1 MPKRPRTPPAI
12 PAVIEHQALQARWR
26 RGEVV
31 IERAPAEPGQPR
43 SMRLR
48 ATCAYD
54 RLHARGGIT
63 DPQREAA
70 DRYAALREAET
81 GARWR
86 PSAPTGI
93 RTPRYADSGH
103 PIISQVQAAAQ
114 LRRVHEVLGRQARAV
129 VALLV
134 VDNLPVKEIAERH
147 RVGPDIAMGMVLAAL
162 TRLAEHWG
170 MT

>member
-1 MPKRPRTPPAI
+1 MPRRLPATPPV
-12 PAVIEHQALQARWR
+12 PALIEHDALQARWR
-26 RGEVV
+26 RGEIVV
-31 IERAPAEPGQPR
+31 ERGPAEPGQPR
-43 SMRLR
+43 PMRLR

-70 DRYAALREAET
+70 DRYATLREAET

-93 RTPRYADSGH
+93 RAPRNADAGH
-103 PIISQVQAAAQ
+103 PILSQVQAAAH
-114 LRRVHEVLGRQARAV
+114 LRRVHETLGRQARAV
-129 VALLV
+129 LALLV
-134 VDNLPVKEIAERH
+134 VDNLPVKEIAERQ
-147 RVGPDIAMGMVLAAL
+147 RVGPDVAMGLVLAAL

-170 MT
+170 ME